1 MLVVA
6 KRSIMNVAGLDD
18 QQSAISPLGTLSV
31 TWVLIIIVVH
41 LLFNKRREVRGLAEI
56 V

>member
-31 TWVLIIIVVH
+31 TWVLIIIVH